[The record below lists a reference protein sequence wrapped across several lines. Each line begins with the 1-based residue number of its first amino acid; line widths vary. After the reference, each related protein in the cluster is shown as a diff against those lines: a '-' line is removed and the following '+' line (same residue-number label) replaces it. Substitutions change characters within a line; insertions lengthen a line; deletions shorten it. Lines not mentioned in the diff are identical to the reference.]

1 MPLQKSNLDPD
12 LIPSTKSKSVGTIK
26 LKVKCKTIR
35 LLEGSIGENLFDLRF
50 DNDILDTISKARS
63 MKDIMH
69 KLDFITKPLLCTR
82 HCRENGKTSH
92 RLEKKYLQNT
102 YLTQDFY
109 PDYTKNS

>member
-12 LIPSTKSKSVGTIK
+12 FIPSTKSKSVVTIK
-26 LKVKCKTIR
+26 LKVKCKTIG

-92 RLEKKYLQNT
+92 RLKKKICKT
-102 YLTQDFY
+102 CI
-109 PDYTKNS
+109 